1 MSKDFDVIVIGAGM
15 VGSSL
20 ACLLAQEPGDLSL
33 AVIDAREST
42 PFDEGTDYRPRVS
55 AISRAS
61 TRVLEACGVWPQ
73 IAASRASPYRSMYVW
88 DGAYPADQAGA
99 IRFESAE
106 IGEPELGHIVENELI
121 EHCLRERLKVTPGVQ
136 VFCPGEASGLVFS
149 ERGALVDLTDGAT
162 LRARL
167 VVGADGS
174 ASPSRTMAGIEASG
188 HEYGQ
193 SAVVCHVRTEKPH
206 GETARQRFLPDGPL
220 ALLPL
225 ADGRSSIVW
234 STTPEQAA
242 GLIAMGDAAFLEEL
256 TRAADNVLGEVTE
269 TSRRFAF
276 PLRIQSASHYVRE
289 RYALVGDAAHTVH
302 PLAGQGVNLGFLD
315 AAALAEVVLDA
326 LVDDRDPGER
336 RVLRRYE
343 RWRKG
348 ENLLAASSID
358 AIGQLFLRQEPAA
371 QAVRRAGMAL
381 VNRAPLVKNE
391 IVRRAMGITGDLPRF
406 ARPPLENSALAES

>member
-1 MSKDFDVIVIGAGM
+1 
-15 VGSSL
+15 
-20 ACLLAQEPGDLSL
+20 
-33 AVIDAREST
+33 
-42 PFDEGTDYRPRVS
+42 
-55 AISRAS
+55 
-61 TRVLEACGVWPQ
+61 
-73 IAASRASPYRSMYVW
+73 
-88 DGAYPADQAGA
+88 
-99 IRFESAE
+99 
-106 IGEPELGHIVENELI
+106 
-121 EHCLRERLKVTPGVQ
+121 

-149 ERGALVDLTDGAT
+149 ERGALVDLTGGAT

-174 ASPSRTMAGIEASG
+174 ASPSRTMAGIEATG

-242 GLIAMGDAAFLEEL
+242 ELIAMDDAAFLAQL
-256 TRAADNVLGEVTE
+256 SRAADKVLGEVTE

-276 PLRIQSASHYVRE
+276 PLRIQNASHYVRE

-315 AAALAEVVLDA
+315 AAALAEVILDA
-326 LVDDRDPGER
+326 LADDRDPGER

-371 QAVRRAGMAL
+371 RAVRRAGMAL

-391 IVRRAMGITGDLPRF
+391 IVRRAMGITGNLPRF
-406 ARPPLENSALAES
+406 ARPPLENSAPSES

>member
-1 MSKDFDVIVIGAGM
+1 VNKDFDVVVIGAGM
-15 VGSSL
+15 VGSAL
-20 ACLLAQEPGDLSL
+20 ACLLAQESAELSL
-33 AVIDAREST
+33 AVIDARESQ
-42 PFDEGTDYRPRVS
+42 PFDDTQDYRPRVS

-61 TRVLEACGVWPQ
+61 TRVLEACGVWQQ
-73 IAASRASPYRSMYVW
+73 ILASRASPYRSMCVW
-88 DGAYPADQAGA
+88 DGSQSPDQAGA
-99 IRFESAE
+99 VRFESAE
-106 IGEPELGHIVENELI
+106 IGEPELGYIVENELI
-121 EHCLRERLKVTPGVQ
+121 EHCLRERLRAASQVQ
-136 VFCPGEASGLVFS
+136 LICPGEASGLVFA
-149 ERGALVDLTDGAT
+149 ERGALVDLLDGVT
-162 LRARL
+162 LRSRL

-174 ASPSRTMAGIEASG
+174 ASPSRTMAGIETTG

-206 GETARQRFLPDGPL
+206 EETARQRFLPEGPL

-225 ADGRSSIVW
+225 ADGRCSIVW
-234 STTPEQAA
+234 STTPAQASR
-242 GLIAMGDAAFLEEL
+242 LTSLQEAAFLAEL
-256 TRAADNVLGEVTE
+256 TRATDNVLGSVTE

-276 PLRIQSASHYVRE
+276 PLRIQNASQYVRE

-326 LVDDRDPGER
+326 LADDRDPGER

-358 AIGQLFLRQEPAA
+358 VIGQLFLRQEPAA
-371 QAVRRAGMAL
+371 RAVRRAGMEL

-406 ARPPLENSALAES
+406 ARSPLENCAPAER